1 MAVFAVA
8 LGYLVN
14 DGLDGGLELKRQVDW
29 VVFIADQPNQ
39 LFATLELND
48 KMGATWSEPCLGCSQ
63 DSTRLDDRQLQQ
75 FVASCFLKNFSLDY
89 SIYLNFVP
97 A

>member
-8 LGYLVN
+8 LGYLVD

-29 VVFIADQPNQ
+29 VVITADQPNQ

-48 KMGATWSEPCLGCSQ
+48 KMGETCSEPCVGCSQ
-63 DSTRLDDRQLQQ
+63 GSTRLDDRQLQQ
-75 FVASCFLKNFSLDY
+75 FVASCSLENFSLDY
-89 SIYLNFVP
+89 SICLNFVP